1 MKNYRIISRPTP
13 DEYPVEFDAYIK
25 LVPSDDLL
33 RYFDSQTESVVSV
46 ATGLTEDQLLYRYAK
61 DKWSI
66 KDVFTHM
73 IDCER
78 IYGYRALCI
87 ARGEKQSL
95 PGFEENDYA
104 RFANADKR
112 NKEEIIA
119 DYKTVRAGTISLFQS
134 FDDDMLSRIGIA
146 NDTKRSVRSI
156 GYLAAGH
163 ELHHLGVVKERYLT
177 KL

>member
-1 MKNYRIISRPTP
+1 MKTHLIISRPKA
-13 DEYPVEFDAYIK
+13 DEYPAEFDLYIK

-33 RYFDSQTESVVSV
+33 SYFDLQKESIASLA
-46 ATGLTEDQLLYRYAK
+46 ATLTEDQLLYRYAPN
-61 DKWSI
+61 KWSI

-78 IYGYRALCI
+78 IYCYRALCI

-95 PGFEENDYA
+95 PGFEENEYA
-104 RFANADKR
+104 SFADADKR
-112 NKEEIIA
+112 SKEDIIN
-119 DYKTVRAGTISLFQS
+119 DYKTVRSTTIELFKS
-134 FDDDMLSRIGIA
+134 FDDEMLSRIGIA

-163 ELHHLGVVKERYLT
+163 ELHHLEVIKERYLN
-177 KL
+177 K